1 MTKRILIA
9 FLFCIGLGTAQAQQD
24 PMFSQYM
31 FNMLTVNPAYAGSR
45 DVLSLTAMRRWQWVN
60 IDGAPRT
67 TTFSADMPIANERMG
82 LGLIAYNDQ
91 LGVTKT
97 NSAYLIYSYRIRME
111 KGTLAFG
118 MQAGFSNYRSD
129 LTSLRTTDVSD
140 DNLGSNVNKMLPNVG
155 AGVYY
160 NTDRF
165 YVGISTPKLL
175 NNKLGNDAVSNA
187 IQKRHLF
194 AMAGYVIHASEL
206 FKIKPSVLGKYVEG
220 APLQLDGNLN
230 VWFNDVIGLGA
241 SFRSGDALS
250 AMLEIQ
256 ATDQLRFGYA
266 YDYAMTKLNN
276 YTSGTHEI
284 MLRYELG
291 FGKTKI
297 ITPRY
302 F

>member
-9 FLFCIGLGTAQAQQD
+9 FLFCVGFGTVQAQQD

-155 AGVYY
+155 AGIYY

-175 NNKLGNDAVSNA
+175 NNKIGNDAVSNA

-194 AMAGYVIHASEL
+194 VMAGYVFHVSEL
-206 FKIKPSVLGKYVEG
+206 FKLKPSVLGKYVEG

-230 VWFNDVIGLGA
+230 LWFNDFIGLGA
-241 SFRSGDALS
+241 SFRSGDALA

-266 YDYAMTKLNN
+266 YDYALTKLNN

>member
-1 MTKRILIA
+1 MTKRIFIA
-9 FLFCIGLGTAQAQQD
+9 FLFCVGFGTVQAQQD

-140 DNLGSNVNKMLPNVG
+140 DNLGSNVNKLLPNVG

-175 NNKLGNDAVSNA
+175 NNKLGNDAASNA

-206 FKIKPSVLGKYVEG
+206 IKIKPSVLGKYVEG